1 MRGSSLRM
9 RDEEYDELRSIVR
22 RGSGVNLPDTKRY
35 IVESRLGR
43 RVRELGME
51 SFGQYAHYLRV
62 APQRDSEFDTTLRL
76 VTIAETGFF
85 RYPRQL
91 QHFQDTVLPRLIE
104 RRRPERRLR
113 IWTAGCAGGQETYS
127 VASLIRAALGVRLKD
142 WQIDLLGTDINA
154 GAIAEARR
162 GRYPAASLRH
172 ERPEAPGSAVDPW
185 RTRGMFDRCG
195 DELRITDDLRRLAS
209 FEVHDLRDFPAAR
222 RLGRWDA
229 IFCRNV
235 LGLMEPAAS
244 SQVIQT
250 LHDALE
256 DHGTLFVGHLD
267 TDTLM
272 RSPFAASTDG
282 CEQAY
287 DKGPSSIT
295 AAPGAEHE
303 HGSGARDE

>member
-22 RGSGVNLPDTKRY
+22 RGSGVSLPDTKRY

-62 APQRDSEFDTTLRL
+62 APQRDIEFDTTLRL

-91 QHFQDTVLPRLIE
+91 KHFQDIVLPRLIE
-104 RRRPERRLR
+104 RRRVERRLR
-113 IWTAGCAGGQETYS
+113 IWTPGCAAGQETYS
-127 VASLIRAALGVRLKD
+127 VASLICAALGVRLND
-142 WQIDLLGTDINA
+142 WRVDLLGTDINA
-154 GAIAEARR
+154 GAVDEARR
-162 GRYPAASLRH
+162 GCYPAASLRQ
-172 ERPEAPGSAVDPW
+172 ERPEPPGGSVDPLHH
-185 RTRGMFDRCG
+185 RGMFDRDG

-209 FEVHDLRDFPAAR
+209 FEVHDLRDYAAAR

-235 LGLMEPAAS
+235 LGLMAPAAA
-244 SQVIQT
+244 SQVIHT
-250 LHDALE
+250 LHDTLE
-256 DHGTLFVGHLD
+256 CHGTLFVGHLD
-267 TDTLM
+267 TDIMLE
-272 RSPFAASTDG
+272 SPFAASTDG

-287 DKGPSSIT
+287 DKAPAAIT
-295 AAPGAEHE
+295 AARSAKHE